1 MYRLITTIQGIIDNA
16 KEVAK
21 QTLVVAAAEDN
32 EVLAAVSEAVKLGIV
47 DAILVGDQEQINKIA
62 SSEGYDI
69 SSCKIIN
76 EPNKVQAA
84 RRSVEMVSKGEAD
97 LVMKGLLGTADILRA
112 VLDKEIGLRT
122 GRVLSHTAVFEIKD
136 YDRLFILTD
145 GAMNIAPDLS
155 QKAQIIQ
162 NAVTV
167 AKALGIAQAK
177 VAPLAAVELVNPD
190 MQPTLDAASL
200 SQMAARGQIKDCIVD
215 GPLAL
220 DNAVS
225 LEAAEHKGIKSP
237 VAGKADILLVPNI
250 EAGNVLYKSIVYFAK
265 AKTAGIISGAKAP
278 VVLTSRSDTH
288 EAKLYSIAL
297 GVLVAANK

>member
-1 MYRLITTIQGIIDNA
+1 MLTTIQGIIDKA
-16 KEVAK
+16 KQVPK

-32 EVLAAVSEAVKLGIV
+32 EVLAAVSESVKLGIV
-47 DAILVGDQEQINKIA
+47 DAVLVGDEEQINSIA
-62 SSEGYDI
+62 KGNAYDI
-69 SSCKIIN
+69 SGCKVIN
-76 EPNKVQAA
+76 ETNKIKAA
-84 RRSVEMVSKGEAD
+84 RKSVEMVSKGEAD

-122 GRVLSHTAVFEIKD
+122 GKVLSHVAVLEVPGFE
-136 YDRLFILTD
+136 RLFLLTD

-155 QKAQIIQ
+155 QKAQIVQ

-167 AKALGIAQAK
+167 AKAIGNNMPK
-177 VAPLAAVELVNPD
+177 VVPLAAVELVNPD
-190 MQPTLDAASL
+190 MQPTLDAANL
-200 SQMAARGQIKDCIVD
+200 SKMADRGQIKDCIID

-220 DNAVS
+220 DNAIS
-225 LEAAEHKGIKSP
+225 LEAAEHKGITSP

-250 EAGNVLYKSIVYFAK
+250 EAGNVLYKSMVYFARG
-265 AKTAGIISGAKAP
+265 KTAGIIAGAKAP
-278 VVLTSRSDTH
+278 VVLTSRSDSH

>member
-1 MYRLITTIQGIIDNA
+1 MYRLITTIQGIIDKA
-16 KEVAK
+16 KEVSK

-47 DAILVGDQEQINKIA
+47 DAILVGDQGQINEIA
-62 SSEGYDI
+62 SSQGYDI
-69 SSCKIIN
+69 SKCKIVN
-76 EPNKVQAA
+76 EPNKIGAA
-84 RRSVEMVSKGEAD
+84 RKSVEMVSKGEAN

-122 GRVLSHTAVFEIKD
+122 GRVLSHVAVLEIEG
-136 YDRLFILTD
+136 YDRLFMLTD

-155 QKAQIIQ
+155 QKAQIVQ

-200 SQMAARGQIKDCIVD
+200 SQMAARGQIKDCIID

-237 VAGKADILLVPNI
+237 VAGKADILMVPNI

-278 VVLTSRSDTH
+278 VVLTSRADTH

>member
-1 MYRLITTIQGIIDNA
+1 MQGIIDQA
-16 KEVAK
+16 KNVTK
-21 QTLVVAAAEDN
+21 QTLVVAAAEDS
-32 EVLAAVSEAVKLGIV
+32 EVLGAVSEAVKLGIV
-47 DAILVGDQEQINKIA
+47 DAILVGDEKKISDIA
-62 SSEGYDI
+62 NSEGYDI
-69 SSCKIIN
+69 TGCKVVN
-76 EPNKVQAA
+76 EPNKITAA
-84 RRSVEMVSKGEAD
+84 RKSVEMVSKGEAN

-122 GRVLSHTAVFEIKD
+122 GRVLSHVAVLEIPS
-136 YDRLFILTD
+136 YDRLFLLTD

-162 NAVTV
+162 NAVNV
-167 AKALGIAQAK
+167 AHSIGIEIPK

-190 MQPTLDAASL
+190 MQPTLDAANL
-200 SQMAARGQIKDCIVD
+200 SKMADRGQIKGCIID

-225 LEAAEHKGIKSP
+225 LEAAEHKGIVSP
-237 VAGKADILLVPNI
+237 VAGSADILMVPNI

-265 AKTAGIISGAKAP
+265 AQTAGIIAGAKAP

-288 EAKLYSIAL
+288 EAKLNSIAL
-297 GVLVAANK
+297 GVLVAANR

>member
-1 MYRLITTIQGIIDNA
+1 MYSLITTIQGIIEKA
-16 KEVAK
+16 KEVTK

-32 EVLAAVSEAVKLGIV
+32 EVLAAVSEAVKLDIV
-47 DAILVGDQEQINKIA
+47 DVILVGDEAQINKIA
-62 SSEGYDI
+62 TSEGYDI
-69 SSCKIIN
+69 SKCKIVN
-76 EPNKVQAA
+76 EPNKIMAA
-84 RRSVEMVSKGEAD
+84 RKSVEMVSKGEAD

-122 GRVLSHTAVFEIKD
+122 GRVLSHVAVLEIEG
-136 YDRLFILTD
+136 YDRLFMLTD

-155 QKAQIIQ
+155 QKAQIVQ

-167 AKALGIAQAK
+167 AKALGIEKAK

-190 MQPTLDAASL
+190 MQPTLDAANL
-200 SQMAARGQIKDCIVD
+200 SQMAARGQIKDCIID

-237 VAGKADILLVPNI
+237 VAGKADILMVPNI

>member
-1 MYRLITTIQGIIDNA
+1 MITTIQGIIEKA
-16 KEVAK
+16 KEVKK

-32 EVLAAVSEAVKLGIV
+32 EVLAAVSEAVKLDIV
-47 DAILVGDQEQINKIA
+47 DAILVGDEGEINKIA

-69 SSCKIIN
+69 SKCKIVN
-76 EPNKVQAA
+76 EPNKIAAA
-84 RRSVEMVSKGEAD
+84 RKSVEMVSKGEAS

-122 GRVLSHTAVFEIKD
+122 GRVLSHVAVFEIEG
-136 YDRLFILTD
+136 YDRLFMLTD

-155 QKAQIIQ
+155 QKAQIVQ

-200 SQMAARGQIKDCIVD
+200 SQMAARGQIKDCIID

-237 VAGKADILLVPNI
+237 VAGKADILMVPNI

-278 VVLTSRSDTH
+278 VVLTSRADTH